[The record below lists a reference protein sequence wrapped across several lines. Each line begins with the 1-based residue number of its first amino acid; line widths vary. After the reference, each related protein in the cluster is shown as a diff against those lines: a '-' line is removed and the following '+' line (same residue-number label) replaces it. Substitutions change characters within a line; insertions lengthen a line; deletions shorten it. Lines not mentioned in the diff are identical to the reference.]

1 MQRPSSATLRPSGGM
16 SSPVLRFEAL
26 PSHHEGSRA
35 ASPTSFFVDVH
46 SNARVH
52 SSTPIHWYTG
62 ILAHR
67 YPGTPIHGYTKTSAQ
82 RYTGTQRHWYT
93 NALVHKSLEEDR
105 IESCKIQKE
114 RFRAIRS
121 FCPGAIRS
129 ILYSTFVLS
138 DTEHAILPRQ
148 NDALW
153 ARRSDLRCFSEAFS
167 DGTHTIRLRQKVIVN
182 DGTTKTNTS
191 SRNPFKQIND
201 TGTSHAHILRSHGN
215 HELYP

>member
-46 SNARVH
+46 LNARVH

-93 NALVHKSLEEDR
+93 NALVHKYTG
-105 IESCKIQKE
+105 IPIHWYT
-114 RFRAIRS
+114 
-121 FCPGAIRS
+121 G
-129 ILYSTFVLS
+129 
-138 DTEHAILPRQ
+138 TEAHRY
-148 NDALW
+148 
-153 ARRSDLRCFSEAFS
+153 
-167 DGTHTIRLRQKVIVN
+167 
-182 DGTTKTNTS
+182 TTKPDWHRLQAYPARTECS
-191 SRNPFKQIND
+191 QDP
-201 TGTSHAHILRSHGN
+201 RSWQASNRSVPTH
-215 HELYP
+215 